1 MASEVDMV
9 ARRYQNK
16 FSWIAQ
22 KQIIKS
28 EYHWYIFESQNVKI
42 EERYINEHAVS

>member
-1 MASEVDMV
+1 MASEVGMV
-9 ARRYQNK
+9 ARRYHIK

-28 EYHWYIFESQNVKI
+28 NGHWNIFELQNVKI
-42 EERYINEHAVS
+42 EEKYINEHAVS